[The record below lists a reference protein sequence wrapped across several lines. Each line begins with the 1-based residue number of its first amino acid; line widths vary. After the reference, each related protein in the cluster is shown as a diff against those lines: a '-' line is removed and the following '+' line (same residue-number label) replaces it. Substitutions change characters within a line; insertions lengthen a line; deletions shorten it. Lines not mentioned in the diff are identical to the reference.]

1 MFVRNSDDSLGYEYP
16 FVLRIISREAEWK
29 CGLCCWWNFCRGC
42 TLLCSE
48 SQTLES
54 LNSSTIC
61 IAIDWDPTAL
71 HLRYQTTQELET
83 VEDPSVPESSKKLSE
98 SVPLN
103 TCLDSFTKEE
113 ELSEDEKYF
122 CSKCGSHQLA
132 TKKLQIWRLPPILIV
147 HLKRF
152 QPVQGRWIKSHKV
165 VNFPFKEFFPNKYLA
180 EVPHKTAEVAADP
193 SAAPDED
200 DEVTKNSSLFPL
212 QDFHQHRLNEGANP
226 FDLNYKLYAIVV
238 S

>member
-1 MFVRNSDDSLGYEYP
+1 MFELFVNSDDSLGYEYP
-16 FVLRIISREAEWK
+16 FVLRIVSREAEWK

-42 TLLCSE
+42 TIMCSE
-48 SQTLES
+48 NQILEK
-54 LNSSTIC
+54 LNSATTC

-71 HLRYQTTQELET
+71 HLRYQTTQELDNI
-83 VEDPSVPESSKKLSE
+83 EDQSVPDSSRKLSE

-113 ELSEDEKYF
+113 ELSEDEKYL

-132 TKKLQIWRLPPILIV
+132 TKKLQIWRLPPVLIV

-165 VNFPFKEFFPNKYLA
+165 VDFPFKDLYPNRYLA
-180 EVPHKTAEVAADP
+180 EVPQKTVDAAAGSGDCIN
-193 SAAPDED
+193 D
-200 DEVTKNSSLFPL
+200 DSLLPL
-212 QDFHQHRLNEGANP
+212 QDFHQHRLQEGKNP
-226 FDLNYKLYAIVV
+226 FDLKYKLYAIVV
-238 S
+238 